1 MTNQF
6 KKIIIPLLAS
16 MLVLIFLEILST
28 AFLPAF
34 GIETYKVPFHILLT
48 LFMAFK
54 LETVYLPFL
63 ILIMQYAHSFFSIEG
78 WEMGTIAG
86 VVVCVLITY
95 FKDILHFSSYI
106 ITVVVTQISQVVWC
120 GIVTTI
126 LYFKGAD
133 VDFLFDKL
141 WRFVPESIVASLI
154 APIFFSLFDRI
165 WNISEKTVFRERF

>member
-6 KKIIIPLLAS
+6 KKIIVPLLAS
-16 MLVLIFLEILST
+16 MLVLIFLEIFST
-28 AFLPAF
+28 AILPAF
-34 GIETYKVPFHILLT
+34 GIEAYKIPFHILLT

-63 ILIMQYAHSFFSIEG
+63 ILIMQYVHSFFSIEG

-86 VVVCVLITY
+86 VFVCILIAY
-95 FKDILHFSSYI
+95 FKDILHFSSYL
-106 ITVVVTQISQVVWC
+106 ITVVVTQISQAVWF
-120 GIVTTI
+120 GIVSLI

-133 VDFLFDKL
+133 ITFFVDKF
-141 WRFVPESIVASLI
+141 WRFIPESIVASLI
-154 APIFFSLFDRI
+154 APIFFSLFDKI